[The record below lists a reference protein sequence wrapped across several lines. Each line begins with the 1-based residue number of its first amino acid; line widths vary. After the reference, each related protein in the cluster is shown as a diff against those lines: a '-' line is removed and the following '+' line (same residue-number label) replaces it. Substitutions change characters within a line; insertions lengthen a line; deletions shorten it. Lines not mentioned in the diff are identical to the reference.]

1 MPGPRGIEA
10 FAIISADGM
19 IADAS
24 GAMPDAL
31 HVPADQEFF
40 HAGLDRAAALVH
52 GRHSHEGGPQ
62 AARRRRLIV
71 TRRVAAVAPAPD
83 DPRALFWN
91 PAGASLGEAWSALG
105 ADEGMLA
112 VLGGADVYAL
122 FWELGYD
129 AFHLTRV
136 GKLRLPGGR
145 PVFRE
150 VATGRTPEEVL
161 KSHGLIAAQ
170 TRVLDPAAEVTLV
183 TWRR

>member
-1 MPGPRGIEA
+1 MPGPSGIEG

-31 HVPADQEFF
+31 HVPADQKFF

-52 GRHSHEGGPQ
+52 GRHSHEGDGPQ
-62 AARRRRLIV
+62 AAHRRRLIV
-71 TRRVAAVAPAPD
+71 TRRVPAVAHAPD

-91 PAGASLGEAWSALG
+91 PAGASLREAWTALG
-105 ADEGMLA
+105 ANDGMLA

-122 FWELGYD
+122 FWDGYD

-136 GKLRLPGGR
+136 ARARIPGGR

-150 VATGRTPEEVL
+150 VASGRAPEEVL
-161 KSHGLIAAQ
+161 KGHGLIAAQ
-170 TRVLDPAAEVTLV
+170 MRVLEPEVTLV